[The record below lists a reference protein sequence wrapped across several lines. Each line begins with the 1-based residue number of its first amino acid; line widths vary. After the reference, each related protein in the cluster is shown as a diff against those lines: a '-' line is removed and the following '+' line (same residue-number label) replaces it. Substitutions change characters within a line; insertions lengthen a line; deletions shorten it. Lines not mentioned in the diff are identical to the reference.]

1 VSIGLFIF
9 IFYILVI
16 LFSWLQNQIK
26 KSSILNQKKDET
38 IINQATNQD
47 KVKLPEY
54 SDNYENIKDIED
66 KDKIIIDDEVKEFYE
81 QQEIKHLT
89 NKPLIIDEEDVIY
102 NQKSGL
108 REYLSNN
115 IFINGIILSEILAPP
130 RAVKPYKFKRK
141 NRFV

>member
-9 IFYILVI
+9 IFYILII

-89 NKPLIIDEEDVIY
+89 NKPLVIDEEDVIY

>member
-1 VSIGLFIF
+1 MSIGLFIF
-9 IFYILVI
+9 IFYILII

>member
-1 VSIGLFIF
+1 MSIGLFIF
-9 IFYILVI
+9 IFYILII

-47 KVKLPEY
+47 KIKLPEY

-66 KDKIIIDDEVKEFYE
+66 KDKIIIDDEL
-81 QQEIKHLT
+81 IT
-89 NKPLIIDEEDVIY
+89 NKPLVLDEEEV
-102 NQKSGL
+102 NSKQKSGL

-130 RAVKPYKFKRK
+130 RAVKPYKFKKYKRL
-141 NRFV
+141 R

>member
-1 VSIGLFIF
+1 MSIGLFIF
-9 IFYILVI
+9 IFYILII

-38 IINQATNQD
+38 IINQDTNQD

-89 NKPLIIDEEDVIY
+89 NKPLVIDEEGFIS

>member
-1 VSIGLFIF
+1 MSIGLFIF
-9 IFYILVI
+9 IFYILII

-89 NKPLIIDEEDVIY
+89 NKPLVIDEEDVIY

>member
-1 VSIGLFIF
+1 MSIGLFIF
-9 IFYILVI
+9 IFYILII

-89 NKPLIIDEEDVIY
+89 NKPLVIDEEDVIS
-102 NQKSGL
+102 NQKGGL

>member
-54 SDNYENIKDIED
+54 SDNYENIKDIEY

-81 QQEIKHLT
+81 QQEIKYLT
-89 NKPLIIDEEDVIY
+89 NKPLVIDEEDVIY

>member
-9 IFYILVI
+9 IFYILII

>member
-1 VSIGLFIF
+1 MSIGLFIF
-9 IFYILVI
+9 IFYILII

-38 IINQATNQD
+38 IINQTTNQD

-89 NKPLIIDEEDVIY
+89 NKSLVIDEEDVIS

>member
-1 VSIGLFIF
+1 MSIGLFIF
-9 IFYILVI
+9 IFYILII

-89 NKPLIIDEEDVIY
+89 NKSLVIDEEDVIS

>member
-1 VSIGLFIF
+1 MSIGLFIF
-9 IFYILVI
+9 IFYILII

-26 KSSILNQKKDET
+26 KSSILNQKKEET
-38 IINQATNQD
+38 IVNQATNQD

-89 NKPLIIDEEDVIY
+89 NKPLVIDEEDFIS
-102 NQKSGL
+102 NQKNEL

>member
-1 VSIGLFIF
+1 MSIGLFIF
-9 IFYILVI
+9 IFYILII
-16 LFSWLQNQIK
+16 LFSWLQNQIR
-26 KSSILNQKKDET
+26 KSSILNQNKDET
-38 IINQATNQD
+38 IVNQATNQD

-89 NKPLIIDEEDVIY
+89 NKPLVIDEEDFIS
-102 NQKSGL
+102 NQKNEL

>member
-1 VSIGLFIF
+1 MSIGLFIF
-9 IFYILVI
+9 IFYILII

-38 IINQATNQD
+38 IVNQATNQD

-89 NKPLIIDEEDVIY
+89 NKPLVIDEEDFIS
-102 NQKSGL
+102 NQKNEL

-141 NRFV
+141 NRLV

>member
-1 VSIGLFIF
+1 MSIGLFIF
-9 IFYILVI
+9 IFYILII

-47 KVKLPEY
+47 KIKLPEY

-66 KDKIIIDDEVKEFYE
+66 KDKIIIDDEL
-81 QQEIKHLT
+81 IT
-89 NKPLIIDEEDVIY
+89 NKPLVLDEEEV
-102 NQKSGL
+102 NSKQKSGL

-115 IFINGIILSEILAPP
+115 IFINGVILSEILAPP
-130 RAVKPYKFKRK
+130 RAVKPYKFKKYKRL
-141 NRFV
+141 R

>member
-1 VSIGLFIF
+1 MFIGLFIF
-9 IFYILVI
+9 IFYIIII

-38 IINQATNQD
+38 IVNQATNQD

-89 NKPLIIDEEDVIY
+89 NKPLVIDEEDFIS
-102 NQKSGL
+102 NQKNEL

>member
-1 VSIGLFIF
+1 MSIGLFIF
-9 IFYILVI
+9 IFYILII

-89 NKPLIIDEEDVIY
+89 NKPLVIDEEDFIS

-130 RAVKPYKFKRK
+130 RAIEPYKFKRK

>member
-1 VSIGLFIF
+1 
-9 IFYILVI
+9 

>member
-1 VSIGLFIF
+1 MSIGLFIF

-81 QQEIKHLT
+81 QQEIKYLT
-89 NKPLIIDEEDVIY
+89 NKPLVIDEEDVIY

>member
-1 VSIGLFIF
+1 MSIGLFIF
-9 IFYILVI
+9 IFYILII

-47 KVKLPEY
+47 KIKLPEY

-66 KDKIIIDDEVKEFYE
+66 KDKIIIDDEL
-81 QQEIKHLT
+81 IT
-89 NKPLIIDEEDVIY
+89 NRPLVLDEEEV
-102 NQKSGL
+102 NSKQKSGL

-115 IFINGIILSEILAPP
+115 IFINGVILSEILAPP
-130 RAVKPYKFKRK
+130 RAVKPYKFKRYK
-141 NRFV
+141 RLR

>member
-1 VSIGLFIF
+1 MSIGLFIF
-9 IFYILVI
+9 IFYILII

-89 NKPLIIDEEDVIY
+89 NKPLVIDKEDFIS
-102 NQKSGL
+102 NQKGGL

>member
-1 VSIGLFIF
+1 MSIGLFIF
-9 IFYILVI
+9 IFYILII

-47 KVKLPEY
+47 KIKLPEY

-66 KDKIIIDDEVKEFYE
+66 KDKIIIDDEL
-81 QQEIKHLT
+81 IT
-89 NKPLIIDEEDVIY
+89 NKPLVLDEEEV
-102 NQKSGL
+102 NSKQKSGL

-115 IFINGIILSEILAPP
+115 IFINGVILSEILAPP
-130 RAVKPYKFKRK
+130 RAVKPYKFKRYK
-141 NRFV
+141 RLR

>member
-1 VSIGLFIF
+1 MSIGLFIF
-9 IFYILVI
+9 IFYILII

-81 QQEIKHLT
+81 QQEIKNLT
-89 NKPLIIDEEDVIY
+89 NKSLVIDEEDIIS

-108 REYLSNN
+108 REYLS
-115 IFINGIILSEILAPP
+115 
-130 RAVKPYKFKRK
+130 K
-141 NRFV
+141 

>member
-1 VSIGLFIF
+1 MSIGLFIF
-9 IFYILVI
+9 IFYILII

-47 KVKLPEY
+47 KIKLPEY

-66 KDKIIIDDEVKEFYE
+66 KDKIIIDDEL
-81 QQEIKHLT
+81 IT
-89 NKPLIIDEEDVIY
+89 NKPLVLDEEEV
-102 NQKSGL
+102 NSKQKSGL

-130 RAVKPYKFKRK
+130 RAVKPYKFKRYK
-141 NRFV
+141 RLR

>member
-1 VSIGLFIF
+1 MSIGLFIF
-9 IFYILVI
+9 IFYILII

-38 IINQATNQD
+38 IVNQATNQD

-89 NKPLIIDEEDVIY
+89 NKPLVIDEEDFIS
-102 NQKSGL
+102 NQKNEL

>member
-1 VSIGLFIF
+1 
-9 IFYILVI
+9 

-89 NKPLIIDEEDVIY
+89 NKPLVIDEEDVIY

>member
-1 VSIGLFIF
+1 MSIGLFIF
-9 IFYILVI
+9 IFYILII

-38 IINQATNQD
+38 IINQTTNQD

-89 NKPLIIDEEDVIY
+89 NKPLIIDEEDVIS

>member
-1 VSIGLFIF
+1 
-9 IFYILVI
+9 

-89 NKPLIIDEEDVIY
+89 NKPLVIDEEDVISKR
-102 NQKSGL
+102 KSGL

>member
-1 VSIGLFIF
+1 MSIGLFIF
-9 IFYILVI
+9 IFYILII

-89 NKPLIIDEEDVIY
+89 NKPLVIDEEDVIS
-102 NQKSGL
+102 NQKSEL